1 MLIEGAAA
9 SPVESLAAFEVML
22 LEMSASVPC
31 ENLALGE
38 LVLRTGTKEKRVQV
52 LQSCGKKG
60 REALSPI
67 PPVS

>member
-1 MLIEGAAA
+1 
-9 SPVESLAAFEVML
+9 ML
-22 LEMSASVPC
+22 LEMGASEPW
-31 ENLALGE
+31 ENLALSE

-60 REALSPI
+60 REDLSPL